1 VKDTRVGVLADDRN
15 PRVITPRIH
24 SFPPIAHR
32 SARLLILG
40 SMPGVESL
48 RAGQYYAHPRNA
60 LWRILGDLLGAGP
73 EHSYARRCE
82 RLQSCGVALWDVLAS
97 CSRQGS
103 LDTAITDARANDFVA
118 FFADHP
124 HIRHIAFNGATAE
137 TSFRRLVMPTLD
149 ARLIHYQ
156 RLPST
161 SPAHAALSY
170 AAKREI
176 WALAFNAVGIRVPE
190 KDK

>member
-1 VKDTRVGVLADDRN
+1 MKDARVGVLADSGN
-15 PRVITPRIH
+15 PRVIGPRIH
-24 SFPPIAHR
+24 SFPPMAHR

-82 RLQSCGVALWDVLAS
+82 RLQSSGVALWDVLAS

-103 LDTAITDARANDFVA
+103 LDTAITDARANDFAA
-118 FFADHP
+118 FLADHA
-124 HIRHIAFNGATAE
+124 HIRHVAFNGVKAE
-137 TSFRRLVMPTLD
+137 TCFRQLVMPNLET
-149 ARLIHYQ
+149 RMIHYQ

-161 SPAHAALSY
+161 SPAHAGLSY
-170 AAKREI
+170 PAKRAA
-176 WALAFNAVGIRVPE
+176 WAHVFEAAGIERLAVS
-190 KDK
+190 